1 MLRQGVRG
9 SDLFRVIFSSG
20 IPMPFWLPV
29 ALPNANRK
37 FLNFVKSSFSFLIL
51 RLNASLRCFRIFL
64 ETTSYSFF
72 GTSLSFRCAQT
83 ETLPI
88 SLLDLRIVIP

>member
-29 ALPNANRK
+29 ALPK
-37 FLNFVKSSFSFLIL
+37 PTCFFSLSPFLITLGIQRQSEVFKSALLRIFFVKVLSHFCVFSAT
-51 RLNASLRCFRIFL
+51 R
-64 ETTSYSFF
+64 SYK
-72 GTSLSFRCAQT
+72 
-83 ETLPI
+83 
-88 SLLDLRIVIP
+88 DNIPVSPSH